1 MRQNF
6 YLTPLAASLALF
18 AVSPQLKAAERV
30 PLQTESFPVL
40 QQQFQLA
47 VPGLTKT
54 ALSSLNTL
62 QFLQQEIDKQDT
74 KHIRMQQQYAGFDVR
89 GGYVILHSKEN
100 AEHLLAAAQN
110 SVQVSG
116 LVYRG
121 LEKELGQ
128 PNQDFVKNAD
138 VALERFKAQFQGEQL
153 SEAKVKPLIYID
165 DHQLAHWAYRVSV
178 LIQHYDQ
185 IPERPTAII
194 DAKTYQP
201 FLKWNDIKTASLAVK
216 GIGYG
221 GNTKVGRYVFDGSAF
236 PLLDITRN
244 ILFHTCY
251 MENPIVKVVDM
262 KHQYIS
268 FNNAMKFSCKKNVG
282 SDKATYWTGYEE
294 DGYDKDNGAFSPA
307 NDAMYAGYVIKH
319 MYSDWYKVEVLS
331 ENDIFGRKRP
341 MQLVMRVH
349 YGNNYEN
356 AYWDGEQM
364 TFGDGDNIMY
374 PLVSLEI
381 GAHEISHGFTEQH
394 SNLEYVAH
402 SGGINESF
410 SDMAAKAAEFY
421 STKKNTWTIGAE
433 IMKEGGSIEVLRYM
447 DVPSRDGESIDS
459 ADQYYSGLD
468 VHFSSGVFN
477 RLFYL
482 MATTEGWNSQKAFE
496 VMVNANMYY
505 WIPTTTYAE
514 AGCGVLNAANQLKY
528 SLDEVKQALKKVAI
542 DPESCPA
549 IVKS

>member
-6 YLTPLAASLALF
+6 YLTPIAAALAMFALTSQ
-18 AVSPQLKAAERV
+18 VKAAEQI
-30 PLQTESFPVL
+30 PLQTESFALL
-40 QQQFQLA
+40 QQQFQLSL
-47 VPGLTKT
+47 PGVKT
-54 ALSSLNTL
+54 GISALNSL
-62 QFLQQEIDKQDT
+62 QFLQQETDKNDI
-74 KHIRMQQQYAGFDVR
+74 KHIRMQQQYAGFEVR
-89 GGYVILHSKEN
+89 GGYVILHTKEN
-100 AEHLLAAAQN
+100 VKHLFVGAQN
-110 SVQVSG
+110 SVQING

-121 LEKELGQ
+121 LEKELGM
-128 PNQDFVKNAD
+128 PAKDFVKNAD
-138 VALERFKAQFQGEQL
+138 GALERFKAQFQGKEL
-153 SEAKVKPLIYID
+153 SEGRVQPIVYID
-165 DHQLAHWAYRVSV
+165 DHQQAHWAYRVSV

-216 GIGYG
+216 GMGYG
-221 GNTKVGRYVFDGSAF
+221 GNTKVGQYIFDGTTF
-236 PLLDITRN
+236 PLLDITRS
-244 ILFHTCY
+244 ILFNSCY
-251 MENPIVKVVDM
+251 MENSAVKVVDM
-262 KHQYIS
+262 KHEYIS

-282 SDKATYWTGYEE
+282 SDKNVYWTGYQG
-294 DGYDKDNGAFSPA
+294 DGYDKENGAFSPV
-307 NDAMYAGYVIKH
+307 NDAMYSGYVIKH
-319 MYSDWYKVEVLS
+319 MYSDWYKVEVLTES
-331 ENDIFGRKRP
+331 DIFGKKQP

-356 AYWDGEQM
+356 AYWDGKQM
-364 TFGDGDNIMY
+364 TFGDGDNMMY

-433 IMKEGGSIEVLRYM
+433 IVKEDSHMEALRYM
-447 DVPSRDGESIDS
+447 DIPSRDGESIDS
-459 ADQYYSGLD
+459 ADQYYTGLD

-482 MATTEGWNSQKAFE
+482 MATTQGWNSQKAFE
-496 VMVNANMYY
+496 VMVAANRYY
-505 WIPTTTYAE
+505 WIPTTTFTE

-528 SLDEVKQALKKVAI
+528 SLDDVKQALRKVAI
-542 DPESCPA
+542 DPDSCPA
-549 IVKS
+549 IIKS